1 MKRLLRWQEI
11 FIIEA
16 SGFRTAATVV
26 VPLIVGQMMGHP
38 GLGLTIGAGGLQ
50 VAFTDQEGATPR
62 TLVLAVLG
70 CVAAAFFGGLA
81 SNWHAAIAV
90 PLIALLAFTAGMLAA
105 FGNVAGNLGFILLL
119 TYASSQSLPIMLH
132 QELDR
137 LFWFGLGG
145 VWAMA
150 LTLLLW
156 RLRRGLGDRNAGTG
170 IQEDANAAVGLGDL
184 PPAVGIP
191 AGSPAGPVPGWSA
204 LLGSHLTW
212 NSPVF
217 QHALR
222 LAAGAAIA
230 VAIGRTFHPAHG
242 FWLILTVLVIIK
254 PEFALTRR
262 RALERVLGSLAG
274 GMAAIWIVLYFHD
287 IVALDLLIGIFALLA
302 FSNLPRNYGLYVFFL
317 TPFIVLLTSMA
328 VPSDGEI
335 AFSRMYQTLLGGGL
349 GLAVAFLLRSP
360 REWLRFGTGASR
372 SAQPG

>member
-26 VPLIVGQMMGHP
+26 VPLIVGQMIGHP

-62 TLVLAVLG
+62 TLLLAVLG

-81 SNWHAAIAV
+81 SNWHVAIAV
-90 PLIALLAFTAGMLAA
+90 PLIALLAFTAGMLTA

-137 LFWFGLGG
+137 LFWFGIGG
-145 VWAMA
+145 FWAMA

-156 RLRRGLGDRNAGTG
+156 RLRRVLGDRNAGSEG
-170 IQEDANAAVGLGDL
+170 DANAAAPFEA
-184 PPAVGIP
+184 PPSAGGIP
-191 AGSPAGPVPGWSA
+191 EGSPAGPVSGWRD

-212 NSPVF
+212 SSPVF

-230 VAIGRTFHPAHG
+230 VAIGRTVHAAHS
-242 FWLILTVLVIIK
+242 FWLVLTVLVIIK

-262 RALERVLGSLAG
+262 RALERVLGSVAG
-274 GMAAIWIVLYFHD
+274 GIAAIWIVLYFHD

-328 VPSDGEI
+328 IPSDGEI

-360 REWLRFGTGASR
+360 REWLPFGAGAPR
-372 SAQPG
+372 SPQPG